1 MIIGIAQIDIIW
13 ENINK
18 NMKKVE
24 EFIERASKNKVDLI
38 LFPEMALTGFTMNI
52 NKLVLSE
59 DEIIKWIGKN
69 AKDNNINIGIG
80 VAVKSDK
87 MGSNKYI
94 IMSREGKCL
103 TKYTKIHPFS
113 YSGEDD
119 KYHKGDKILTCEIDG
134 FKIAPF
140 ICYDLRFPEI
150 FQIASKEAQIITI
163 AANWPKEREKHWI
176 TLLKARAI
184 ENQCYIIGINRM
196 GIGND
201 LHYNGKSIFVSPDGN
216 ILNEISEKETLIIKE
231 LKIDMIRAIKEQFDI
246 KKDRREDLYEA
257 ISNCNSILH

>member
-1 MIIGIAQIDIIW
+1 MIIGIAQIDIVW

-52 NKLVLSE
+52 NKLVLPE

-94 IMSREGKCL
+94 IMSREGKYL
-103 TKYTKIHPFS
+103 TKYTKIH
-113 YSGEDD
+113 
-119 KYHKGDKILTCEIDG
+119 H
-134 FKIAPF
+134 
-140 ICYDLRFPEI
+140 FP
-150 FQIASKEAQIITI
+150 TVV
-163 AANWPKEREKHWI
+163 RM
-176 TLLKARAI
+176 
-184 ENQCYIIGINRM
+184 IN
-196 GIGND
+196 
-201 LHYNGKSIFVSPDGN
+201 
-216 ILNEISEKETLIIKE
+216 IIKE
-231 LKIDMIRAIKEQFDI
+231 IRYSHVRLMDLK
-246 KKDRREDLYEA
+246 
-257 ISNCNSILH
+257 